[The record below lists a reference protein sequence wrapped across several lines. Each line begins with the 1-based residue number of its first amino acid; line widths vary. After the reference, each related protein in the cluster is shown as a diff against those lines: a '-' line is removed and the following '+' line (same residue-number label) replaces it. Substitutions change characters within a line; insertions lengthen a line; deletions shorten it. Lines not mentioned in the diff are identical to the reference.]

1 MSGSKWLDLV
11 GNVFDI
17 IFRLALIIAVIYIIY
32 TGATRCYDLGYRVYT
47 EPAMSSEVTGKDVTI
62 TVPLDFSAKELAEL
76 FEEKGLTRDWMLL
89 FLRYYGSEYREDMVG
104 GTYTL
109 NTSMTAEEMFAVM
122 AGATEEEDS
131 EK

>member
-89 FLRYYGSEYREDMVG
+89 FLQYYGSEYREDMVG

>member
-1 MSGSKWLDLV
+1 
-11 GNVFDI
+11 
-17 IFRLALIIAVIYIIY
+17 
-32 TGATRCYDLGYRVYT
+32 
-47 EPAMSSEVTGKDVTI
+47 MSSEVTGKDVTI

-89 FLRYYGSEYREDMVG
+89 FLQYYGSEYREDMVG